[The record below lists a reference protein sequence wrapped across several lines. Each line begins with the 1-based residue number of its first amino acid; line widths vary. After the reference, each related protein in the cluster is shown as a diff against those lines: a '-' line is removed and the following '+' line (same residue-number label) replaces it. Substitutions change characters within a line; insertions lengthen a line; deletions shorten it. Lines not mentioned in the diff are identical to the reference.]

1 MKEFTNETYDA
12 IEIRYNEERGEYEL
26 WIDDVLN
33 ARGEFDGCVEA
44 LTMYIESQDDVVPED
59 SVKKVCDNF
68 IAYNRKRVNRPAST
82 IYFPAASVKYNMD
95 AIEITAGFACD
106 VLSIIRDANEVCFG
120 ADSLGRDRAKIR
132 AFNLLNLLIND
143 YSEHIRKMDEEG
155 ESDAE

>member
-33 ARGEFDGCVEA
+33 AHGEFEGCVEA
-44 LTMYIESQDDVVPED
+44 LTMYIETQDDVVPGD
-59 SVKKVCDNF
+59 AVKKVCDNF

-82 IYFPAASVKYNMD
+82 IYFPAASVRYNMD
-95 AIEITAGFACD
+95 AIEITASFACD

-120 ADSLGRDRAKIR
+120 ADTFGRECAKLR
-132 AFNLLNLLIND
+132 AFNLLNQLIDD
-143 YSEHIRKMDEEG
+143 YAEHIRKMDEE
-155 ESDAE
+155 EKSNAE